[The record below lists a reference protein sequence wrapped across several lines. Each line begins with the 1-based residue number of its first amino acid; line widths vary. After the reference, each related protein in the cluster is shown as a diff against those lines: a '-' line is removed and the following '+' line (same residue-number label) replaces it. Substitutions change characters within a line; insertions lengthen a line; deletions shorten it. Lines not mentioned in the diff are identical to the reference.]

1 MLLENVYNMETIK
14 PQLTLSIN
22 VGQNSLPSSVH
33 FFTRLLQR
41 CSRSFHIFFFGLLDI
56 IRMLALRSQFIFG
69 CIQVVMVHS
78 GSQANGLAIQ
88 LARAKTGATDVI
100 VFEHSFHGRYL
111 FDILYSV

>member
-56 IRMLALRSQFIFG
+56 IRTLALRANTYSV
-69 CIQVVMVHS
+69 IQVVMVHS

-111 FDILYSV
+111 FDILYSA

>member
-1 MLLENVYNMETIK
+1 MN
-14 PQLTLSIN
+14 LTLSF
-22 VGQNSLPSSVH
+22 NSLHDLGSLDYWISSAC
-33 FFTRLLQR
+33 LL
-41 CSRSFHIFFFGLLDI
+41 CAATKYLVN
-56 IRMLALRSQFIFG
+56 
-69 CIQVVMVHS
+69 QVVMVHS